1 MRAGSLVL
9 RRRGRG
15 DYTCFREGVHGPP
28 CRWHSRVPEDARE
41 VGRGSGGFPGGKP
54 VNVCASDLLYS
65 ERVGDG
71 ASGASATAMGPEWEV
86 SQAPPTK
93 NWCSRR
99 AWTRAVTHERTLAAS
114 SQQSDD
120 TRPKAEPAAR
130 VTTRSSRSAFPTNGR
145 SGAHT
150 LAGFPSGNLLG
161 LPFAVSTPS
170 FKCVLPLFAVRPAG
184 GTGVG
189 GFEPC
194 EAHSGVANEFMH
206 AVAPNRLVRN
216 DRGRS
221 FSSRIRQIA

>member
-150 LAGFPSGNLLG
+150 LAGFPPGQ
-161 LPFAVSTPS
+161 
-170 FKCVLPLFAVRPAG
+170 PAG
-184 GTGVG
+184 PPIGIVRARTATHRDPAFVVGVRAGTLG
-189 GFEPC
+189 
-194 EAHSGVANEFMH
+194 HTVA
-206 AVAPNRLVRN
+206 AT
-216 DRGRS
+216 S
-221 FSSRIRQIA
+221 